1 MTAKIKTHQFANGF
15 RLIYEKSSNDLPLS
29 AVNVFC
35 DVGSIDEPE
44 SLFGAS
50 HLVEHLCFKGTRKH
64 AESKDIFVQYDEI
77 GAYINAFTTNRAT
90 GYVVK
95 CNSIYLQNSLRILA
109 DMMLHS
115 VFDRGEFAK
124 EHQVVIEENIKDEN
138 SPSDVILVESDRAI
152 YAGSS
157 FGHPVDD
164 VSFHLSKTGAL
175 RKDSLKHADVV
186 AFYRRFYHPKNMIL
200 SVVSDLSFE
209 SILRMV
215 KTTDYVK
222 CGRGGN
228 AAIAAVVSCRN
239 YTLSPK
245 TNIEVR
251 MIPKS
256 GVENVLLS
264 IAFRVCGNG
273 SRDKYCLEFIKN
285 VLVNTMSGRF
295 FMVLREK
302 RGLVYSCSISTQYY
316 DTVGDFTIFTQ
327 TDRRKVLG
335 GSGGRHGVV
344 SSFVGI
350 FNDLIKHGITDE
362 ELRVVRGYMKGNSL
376 IDNEDINNQSQ
387 YNAEQ
392 YLMGGEAA
400 EIVSLRDVYSR
411 FYDKL
416 TRDEIHT
423 VIRRYFTPANMCVCV
438 LGEHLPARESIEKE
452 FRRFTA

>member
-1 MTAKIKTHQFANGF
+1 MSAKIKTHNFANGF

-44 SLFGAS
+44 PLFGAS
-50 HLVEHLCFKGTRKH
+50 HLVEHMCFKGTRKH
-64 AESKDIFVQYDEI
+64 AESKEIFVQYDEI

-95 CNSIYLQNSLRILA
+95 CNSIYLQNSLQILA

-115 VFDRGEFAK
+115 VFDRGEFTK

-138 SPSDVILVESDRAI
+138 SPRDVILVESDRTT

-164 VSFHLSKTGAL
+164 VKFHLSKTGAL
-175 RKDSLKHADVV
+175 RKDSLKYADVV

-200 SVVSDLSFE
+200 SVVSNLSFE
-209 SILRMV
+209 NILRIV

-222 CGRGGN
+222 DGRGVTD
-228 AAIAAVVSCRN
+228 ITAVVSCRN
-239 YTLSPK
+239 YTLLPK

-256 GVENVLLS
+256 GVDNVLLS
-264 IAFRVCGNG
+264 IAFRVCGNN
-273 SRDKYCLEFIKN
+273 SRDKYCLEFAKN

-302 RGLVYSCSISTQYY
+302 RGLVYGCSISTQYY

-335 GSGGRHGVV
+335 GSGRHGVV
-344 SSFVGI
+344 SSFVEI
-350 FNDLIKHGITDE
+350 FNDLIKNGITDE
-362 ELRVVRGYMKGNSL
+362 ELRVVRGYIKGNSL
-376 IDNEDINNQSQ
+376 IENEDINNQSQ

-411 FYDKL
+411 FYEKM
-416 TRDEIHT
+416 TRAEIHT
-423 VIRRYFTPANMCVCV
+423 VIRRYFTPANMSVCI

-452 FRRFTA
+452 FRRFAAI